1 MKSFKHFSRIPP
13 ALSLTFS
20 VGVARNWRLLTQLLV
35 VLIISDLLVI
45 TPAVWAQGSLSLLQ
59 AWALGV
65 LGLVAVGLSIY
76 LFMVIFQP
84 ERF

>member
-1 MKSFKHFSRIPP
+1 MKSFKQLSILLSTMFLAFPIQLSR
-13 ALSLTFS
+13 
-20 VGVARNWRLLTQLLV
+20 RWRLFARFLMVLV
-35 VLIISDLLVI
+35 IADLLVI

-65 LGLVAVGLSIY
+65 LGLVTVGLSVY
-76 LFMVIFQP
+76 LFVVIFQP